1 MTFKSRIGGEEYK
14 GVFVLGCFRP
24 SSWSEGRFHSES
36 CRHSPNPGF
45 VAEQATSVHTHS
57 ERLQFRCRVR
67 VIHARQTI
75 SWPIDGPVAAL
86 GVNFWSS

>member
-45 VAEQATSVHTHS
+45 VAERATSLHTHS
-57 ERLQFRCRVR
+57 ERLQFRHSLWP
-67 VIHARQTI
+67 IHARQ
-75 SWPIDGPVAAL
+75 PIAWTLPQA
-86 GVNFWSS
+86 SR